1 MRAFTA
7 LTIATAFSTIM
18 VAAQDKPPAAG
29 AGSDAA
35 VRGVADQYVKASLAG
50 DAKGIVALYTDD
62 AVEMPPNRAMVKG
75 HAALL
80 KYYEE
85 QFAAAKVNKFSI
97 QHLES
102 HSSGDTGYD
111 VGTYSQTLTPT
122 KAAAVNDTGKYTV
135 ILKRVGSAWKVAYAI
150 YNSDLPPPAAG
161 R

>member
-7 LTIATAFSTIM
+7 LTIAAAVSTIV
-18 VAAQDKPPAAG
+18 VAAQSKPPAAP
-29 AGSDAA
+29 GSDAA
-35 VRGVADQYVKASLAG
+35 IRAVADQYAKASLAG
-50 DAKGIVALYTDD
+50 DAKAVVALYTDD
-62 AVEMPPNRAMVKG
+62 AIEMPPNRPMIKG
-75 HAALL
+75 RAAVL

-85 QFAAAKVNKFSI
+85 QFAAAKINTLTF
-97 QHLES
+97 QHLDS

-122 KAAAVNDTGKYTV
+122 KAAAMNDTGKYTV
-135 ILKRVGSAWKVAYAI
+135 VLKRVGGAWKVAYAI

>member
-1 MRAFTA
+1 MILSVQRHVHDA
-7 LTIATAFSTIM
+7 IA
-18 VAAQDKPPAAG
+18 D
-29 AGSDAA
+29 A
-35 VRGVADQYVKASLAG
+35 VRRTFGLTEVPPF
-50 DAKGIVALYTDD
+50 T
-62 AVEMPPNRAMVKG
+62 VEVPPNRAMVKG
-75 HAALL
+75 RAALL